1 MTEISATLAVLLIAV
16 AGNPCNQGTT
26 YDMRTCW
33 SKQSDAARSA
43 LTATYAKVAAKFTT
57 SGAGTVALTA
67 SQAAWA
73 TARDKTCAFEYE
85 LYLPGTIAPQLGV
98 ECDVRM
104 TRARTQHLA
113 SLLSKSSRAA
123 ERPVSP
129 SADAALKRLYRD
141 YLERLSKAQRSTLA
155 AAELAWAAYR
165 DKACAIDGGSC
176 LTELTNERVTE
187 LKASWVGE
195 TFWSDLKICGSA
207 ASPLRAAKHR
217 EQLARGVRELGQRP
231 MLDRARFVEA

>member
-1 MTEISATLAVLLIAV
+1 MTGISATLAVLLIAV

-33 SKQSDAARSA
+33 SKQSDAAYSE
-43 LTATYAKVAAKFTT
+43 LTATYAKVAAKLTK
-57 SGAGTVALTA
+57 SGAGTVALAA
-67 SQAAWA
+67 SQAAWV
-73 TARDKTCAFEYE
+73 TARDKTCAFEYQ

-113 SLLSKSSRAA
+113 SLLAKSPRAA
-123 ERPVSP
+123 EQPVSP

-141 YLERLSKAQRSTLA
+141 YLERLTKTQRSSLA
-155 AAELAWAAYR
+155 AAELAWVAYR
-165 DKACAIDGGSC
+165 DKACAIQGGSC
-176 LTELTNERVTE
+176 STELTNERATE

-195 TFWSDLKICGSA
+195 AFW
-207 ASPLRAAKHR
+207 
-217 EQLARGVRELGQRP
+217 LGP
-231 MLDRARFVEA
+231 

>member
-1 MTEISATLAVLLIAV
+1 MMELSTTLAVLLIAV
-16 AGNPCNQGTT
+16 SGNPCNQGTT

-33 SKQSDAARSA
+33 SKQSDAAFSE
-43 LTATYAKVAAKFTT
+43 LTATYAKVAAKFTK
-57 SGAGTVALTA
+57 SGAVALTA
-67 SQAAWA
+67 AQAAWV
-73 TARDKTCAFEYE
+73 TARDKTCAFEYQ

-104 TRARTQHLA
+104 TRVRTQHLA
-113 SLLSKSSRAA
+113 SLLSKSSRAV

-141 YLERLSKAQRSTLA
+141 YLERLTKTQQSSLA
-155 AAELAWAAYR
+155 AAELAWVAYR
-165 DKACAIDGGSC
+165 DKACAIEGGSC

-195 TFWSDLKICGSA
+195 AFWLGS
-207 ASPLRAAKHR
+207 
-217 EQLARGVRELGQRP
+217 
-231 MLDRARFVEA
+231 

>member
-1 MTEISATLAVLLIAV
+1 MIEVSATLAVLLIAV

-33 SKQSDAARSA
+33 SKQSDAAASE
-43 LTATYAKVAAKFTT
+43 LTATYAKVAARFAK
-57 SGAGTVALTA
+57 SGVGTVALTV
-67 SQAAWA
+67 SQAAWV

-113 SLLSKSSRAA
+113 SLLAKSSRAA
-123 ERPVSP
+123 EQPVSP
-129 SADAALKRLYRD
+129 PADAALKRLYRD
-141 YLERLSKAQRSTLA
+141 YLERLSKTQKSSLA
-155 AAELAWAAYR
+155 AAELAWGSYR
-165 DKACAIDGGSC
+165 EEACAIEGSSC
-176 LTELTNERVTE
+176 FTELTNERVTE

-195 TFWSDLKICGSA
+195 AFW
-207 ASPLRAAKHR
+207 P
-217 EQLARGVRELGQRP
+217 
-231 MLDRARFVEA
+231 

>member
-1 MTEISATLAVLLIAV
+1 MVGLSATLAVLLIAV

-33 SKQSDAARSA
+33 SKQSDAAFSE
-43 LTATYAKVAAKFTT
+43 LTATYAKVAAKFTKA
-57 SGAGTVALTA
+57 GVGTVALAA
-67 SQAAWA
+67 SQATWA

-113 SLLSKSSRAA
+113 SLLLKSPRVA
-123 ERPVSP
+123 ERPVAP

-141 YLERLSKAQRSTLA
+141 YLERLTKTQRSTLA
-155 AAELAWAAYR
+155 AAELASVAYR
-165 DKACAIDGGSC
+165 
-176 LTELTNERVTE
+176 R
-187 LKASWVGE
+187 
-195 TFWSDLKICGSA
+195 
-207 ASPLRAAKHR
+207 
-217 EQLARGVRELGQRP
+217 
-231 MLDRARFVEA
+231 